1 MIIGH
6 EDSHGN
12 RWYFRVDA
20 SREIVGRIARKLW
33 NKASRVRAARTNSER
48 ARALLAEAVALNDF
62 QAYNG
67 VTVEEWD
74 ATPHDER
81 FVL

>member
-6 EDSHGN
+6 LDSYGN

-20 SREIVGRIARKLW
+20 SRDVVGRIARKLS
-33 NKASRVRAARTNSER
+33 NKASRVRGAKNNTQR
-48 ARALLAEAVALNDF
+48 ARALLAEAVALSEF

-67 VTVEEWD
+67 ATVEEWD
-74 ATPHDER
+74 ATPKSER